1 MRLTILAILIFLT
14 TLLTIQS
21 VQAEEIRLIVR
32 GDDLGMSQGSIAAF
46 EKAFRNGILTCAS
59 IQVPAPWMEAAA
71 DLASKHPEW
80 CFGIHLTL
88 IGEWRG
94 YRWRPVLPWDRVK
107 SIVDEDGF
115 LFRYPEEL
123 AANHPQVGE
132 IEAELSAQVALAIK
146 KGIRPDYFDIHY
158 ASPEL
163 IPGLGAV
170 IKRLATAYRVP
181 ISGTLGERRAIG
193 IYQTPV
199 DQKIFEAITKLNRL
213 TPGLWLWVAHIG
225 IQSPEQ
231 DALIH
236 TKPEDVFPD
245 GVGRHR
251 FAELNAITSEE
262 IKDIIRKRNIRLVS
276 YRDLR

>member
-1 MRLTILAILIFLT
+1 MRLNILIILVLAT
-14 TLLTIQS
+14 GLTIQS
-21 VQAEEIRLIVR
+21 VKAEEIRLIVR

-46 EKAFRNGILTCAS
+46 EKAFREGILTCAS

-107 SIVDEDGF
+107 SLVDEDGF

-123 AANHPQVGE
+123 AANHPQIGE

-158 ASPEL
+158 VSPEL
-163 IPGLGAV
+163 IPGVDAV
-170 IKRLATAYRVP
+170 IKKLATAYRVP

-193 IYQTPV
+193 IYQSPV
-199 DQKIFEAITKLNRL
+199 DQKILEAITKLNRL
-213 TPGLWLWVAHIG
+213 PPGLWLWVAHIG

-231 DALIH
+231 DALVH
-236 TKPEDVFPD
+236 TKTEDVFPD

-251 FAELNAITSEE
+251 FAELNVITSQE
-262 IKDIIRKRNIRLVS
+262 IKDIIRKRDIRLVS

>member
-1 MRLTILAILIFLT
+1 MRRTILEILVFLVAV
-14 TLLTIQS
+14 LTFQS

-46 EKAFRNGILTCAS
+46 EKAFREGILTCAS
-59 IQVPAPWMEAAA
+59 IQVPAPWIDAAA
-71 DLASKHPEW
+71 DLAAKHPEW

-94 YRWRPVLPWDRVK
+94 YRWRPVLPWDKVK

-123 AANHPQVGE
+123 AANHPQIGE
-132 IEAELSAQVALAIK
+132 IEAELKAQVALSLK
-146 KGIRPDYFDIHY
+146 KGIWPEYLDIHY
-158 ASPEL
+158 VSPEL
-163 IPGLGAV
+163 IPGLEAV
-170 IKRLATAYRVP
+170 IKKLATTYGIP

-199 DQKIFEAITKLNRL
+199 DQKILEAITKLNRL

-231 DALIH
+231 GALIH

-251 FAELNAITSEE
+251 FGELNAITNKE
-262 IKDIIRKRNIRLVS
+262 IKDLIRKRDIRLVS

>member
-1 MRLTILAILIFLT
+1 MRLNILIILVLAT
-14 TLLTIQS
+14 GLTIQS
-21 VQAEEIRLIVR
+21 VKAEEIRLIVR

-46 EKAFRNGILTCAS
+46 EKAFREGILTCAS

-107 SIVDEDGF
+107 SLVDEDGF

-123 AANHPQVGE
+123 AANHPQIGE

-146 KGIRPDYFDIHY
+146 KSIRPDYFDIHY
-158 ASPEL
+158 VSPEL
-163 IPGLGAV
+163 IPGVDAA
-170 IKRLATAYRVP
+170 IKKLATAYRVP

-193 IYQTPV
+193 IYQSPV
-199 DQKIFEAITKLNRL
+199 DQKILEATTKLNRL
-213 TPGLWLWVAHIG
+213 PPGLWLWVAHIG

-231 DALIH
+231 DALVH
-236 TKPEDVFPD
+236 TKTEDVFPD

-251 FAELNAITSEE
+251 FAELNVITSQE
-262 IKDIIRKRNIRLVS
+262 IKDIIRKRDIRLVS